1 MRRLTMVPSLTKAIR
16 EGQDELDRE
25 VMDNLV
31 ENILTSIA
39 AIIKAEGEN
48 VKH

>member
-1 MRRLTMVPSLTKAIR
+1 
-16 EGQDELDRE
+16 
-25 VMDNLV
+25 MDNLV

-48 VKH
+48 VKHWRDIIDIQTIFFLFIYN